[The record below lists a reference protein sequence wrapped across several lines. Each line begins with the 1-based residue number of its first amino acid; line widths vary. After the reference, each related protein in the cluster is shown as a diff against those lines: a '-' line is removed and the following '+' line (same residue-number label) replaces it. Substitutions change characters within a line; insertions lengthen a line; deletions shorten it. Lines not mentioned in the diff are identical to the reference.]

1 MTDAGL
7 RYGVPSG
14 TSNNLLYVHCI
25 QATSVVREY
34 LVCVLVS
41 DDDQTVARGVTPNL
55 NNPCPISGTEIFG
68 PYQEESV
75 KVTRYK

>member
-1 MTDAGL
+1 MSFRDKIPDIFRYMTDAGL
-7 RYGVPSG
+7 HYGVPSG

-41 DDDQTVARGVTPNL
+41 DVMTKQ
-55 NNPCPISGTEIFG
+55 
-68 PYQEESV
+68 
-75 KVTRYK
+75 